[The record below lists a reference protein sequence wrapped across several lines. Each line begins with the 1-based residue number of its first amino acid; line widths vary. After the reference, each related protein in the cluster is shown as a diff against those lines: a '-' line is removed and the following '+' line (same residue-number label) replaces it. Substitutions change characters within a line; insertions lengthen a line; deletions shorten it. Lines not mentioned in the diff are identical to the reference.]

1 MEMLVSKDKILEEK
15 IKTIDYL
22 FNRIITERVRDSM
35 EPKYSLLLGAGCSL
49 SSDIVSAKGII
60 HMLESMAYLREIP
73 IKSGEYHPFL
83 DSESGKLTT
92 FLMAWYKKN
101 QNNVDFLQFIEEEKQ
116 KIRQVIEAQN
126 RDEYYREMFYGVIRY
141 QYPQYD
147 SLPLEEKN
155 EILHNLVKEYV
166 NELVADMEYSYWFE
180 QYSSASEDIHG
191 FLAELMNSK
200 HPSEAYIF
208 LADLF
213 INKMFS
219 IAFTTNFDDLLGESL
234 SLLGVRSKEIWS
246 DSGETDNT
254 LSKISPNI
262 IKLHGDYM
270 YNNTKNLSGETRK
283 LVLPLWHQ
291 LEDALSKGG
300 LIVVGYSGADNSI
313 MYALEKLTEKY
324 SFPLFWCDLK
334 EKIEK
339 NEIHWRV
346 KNLITNSTNGYLV
359 GIDDFDSF
367 IRQIREKYVTYANMR
382 MIRMGEKKSD
392 IYDDT
397 YVERELGMMKKLRET
412 IIKATDQLRNKTTP
426 IPPPPRDLLRKEGI
440 KENG

>member
-1 MEMLVSKDKILEEK
+1 MSKTKILEEK

-334 EKIEK
+334 EKIKK

-397 YVERELGMMKKLRET
+397 YVERELGMIKKLMDT
-412 IIKATDQLRNKTTP
+412 IIKENEELRNKTTP
-426 IPPPPRDLLRKEGI
+426 IPPPPIDLLRKEGI

>member
-1 MEMLVSKDKILEEK
+1 MLVSKAKILEEK

-92 FLMAWYKKN
+92 FLMSWYKKN

-324 SFPLFWCDLK
+324 SFPLF
-334 EKIEK
+334 
-339 NEIHWRV
+339 
-346 KNLITNSTNGYLV
+346 
-359 GIDDFDSF
+359 
-367 IRQIREKYVTYANMR
+367 
-382 MIRMGEKKSD
+382 
-392 IYDDT
+392 
-397 YVERELGMMKKLRET
+397 
-412 IIKATDQLRNKTTP
+412 
-426 IPPPPRDLLRKEGI
+426 
-440 KENG
+440 

>member
-1 MEMLVSKDKILEEK
+1 MEIPVFEKKILEDK

-73 IKSGEYHPFL
+73 IKSGQNHPFL
-83 DSESGKLTT
+83 DSESGKLTN
-92 FLMAWYKKN
+92 FLMTWYEKN
-101 QNNVDFLQFIEEEKQ
+101 QNDEEFIKFVENQKR
-116 KIRQVIEAQN
+116 KIRKIIEVQN
-126 RDEYYREMFYGVIRY
+126 RDEYYREVFYGIIQKR
-141 QYPQYD
+141 YPQYE
-147 SLPLEEKN
+147 SMSQTEKK
-155 EILHNLVKEYV
+155 EIIHNLVKEHID
-166 NELVADMEYSYWFE
+166 ELATDLEYSYWFE
-180 QYSSASEDIHG
+180 QYSAASEDIHG

-200 HPSEAYIF
+200 HPSETYIF

-291 LEDALSKGG
+291 LEDVLSKGG
-300 LIVVGYSGADNSI
+300 LIVIGYSGADNSI

-324 SFPLFWCDLK
+324 SFPLFWCELK
-334 EKIEK
+334 GKIEN

-346 KNLITNSTNGYLV
+346 KNLIENSTNGYFV
-359 GIDDFDSF
+359 KINDFDSF
-367 IRQIREKYVTYANMR
+367 IREIREKYVTYANMR
-382 MIRMGEKKSD
+382 MKRMGEKKSD
-392 IYDDT
+392 IYDDS
-397 YVERELGMMKKLRET
+397 YVARELGMIKKLMDT
-412 IIKATDQLRNKTTP
+412 IIKENEELRQKTTP
-426 IPPPPRDLLRKEGI
+426 VPPPPKDLI
-440 KENG
+440 KKGSCTNE

>member
-1 MEMLVSKDKILEEK
+1 MAEDKILDDK
-15 IKTIDYL
+15 IKTVDYI

-49 SSDIVSAKGII
+49 SSDIVSANDII

-83 DSESGKLTT
+83 DSKSGKLTD
-92 FLMAWYKKN
+92 FLMKWYKNEKDKA
-101 QNNVDFLQFIEEEKQ
+101 DFLQFVAKHREKIKQ
-116 KIRQVIEAQN
+116 MIQNQN
-126 RDEYYREMFYGVIRY
+126 RDEYYREVFYGIIQK
-141 QYPQYD
+141 QYPQFEGIYQ
-147 SLPLEEKN
+147 EEKQTIIRNLIN
-155 EILHNLVKEYV
+155 EHIE
-166 NELVADMEYSYWFE
+166 ELVADMEYSYWFE
-180 QYSSASEDIHG
+180 QYSAASEDIHG

-283 LVLPLWHQ
+283 LVLPLWNQ
-291 LEDALSKGG
+291 LEAVLSKGG
-300 LIVVGYSGADNSI
+300 LIVIGYSGTDNSI
-313 MYALEKLTEKY
+313 MYALEKLTQKY
-324 SFPLFWCDLK
+324 SFPLFWCELK
-334 EKIEK
+334 RKIEQNK
-339 NEIHWRV
+339 IHWRV
-346 KNLITNSTNGYLV
+346 KNLIENASNGYFV
-359 GIDDFDSF
+359 KIEDFDNF
-367 IRQIREKYVTYANMR
+367 IRSMREKYVTYANMR
-382 MIRMGEKKSD
+382 RKRMGEMRSD

-397 YVERELGMMKKLRET
+397 YVARELGMIKNLMDT
-412 IIKATDQLRNKTTP
+412 IIRENEELKRKTTP
-426 IPPPPRDLLRKEGI
+426 VPPPTLDLVIGRGHK
-440 KENG
+440 ND

>member
-1 MEMLVSKDKILEEK
+1 MLVSKTKILEEK

-334 EKIEK
+334 EKIKK

-397 YVERELGMMKKLRET
+397 YVERELGMIKKLMDT
-412 IIKATDQLRNKTTP
+412 IIKENEELRNKTTP
-426 IPPPPRDLLRKEGI
+426 IPPPPIDLLRKEGI